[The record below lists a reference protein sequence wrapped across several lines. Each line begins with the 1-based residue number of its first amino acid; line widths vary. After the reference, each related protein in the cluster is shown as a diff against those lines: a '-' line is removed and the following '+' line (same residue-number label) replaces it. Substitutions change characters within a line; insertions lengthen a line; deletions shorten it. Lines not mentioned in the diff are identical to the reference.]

1 MYSLLIGIPVVSVA
15 SLAGAF
21 LYQRF
26 KRSAPDVPSA
36 CHVAAAFALVYG
48 CVTLVAGVAHSL
60 AVASMARRLNEYGSL
75 QVLWFTTGA
84 LLVYT
89 GAMNAVMS
97 GGIKAGRASAIG
109 LAAAASLLFVVHLL
123 FVDPLPGSG
132 TTIGSMLTGMTLYL
146 LSLIAAGIA
155 VFRSRRLYAEKAG
168 AT

>member
-1 MYSLLIGIPVVSVA
+1 MESLLMAITVVSAA
-15 SLAGAF
+15 SLMGAF
-21 LYQRF
+21 LYRRF

-36 CHVAAAFALVYG
+36 CHVAAAFARI
-48 CVTLVAGVAHSL
+48 AGSIVFIAGLGHSL
-60 AVASMARRLNEYGSL
+60 AVASLARRLNEYGPL

-84 LLVYT
+84 LIVYT

-109 LAAAASLLFVVHLL
+109 IATAASLLFVVHLL

-132 TTIGSMLTGMTLYL
+132 TTVFSMLTIMSVYL

-155 VFRSRRLYAEKAG
+155 VFRSRKACLVRP
-168 AT
+168 AA